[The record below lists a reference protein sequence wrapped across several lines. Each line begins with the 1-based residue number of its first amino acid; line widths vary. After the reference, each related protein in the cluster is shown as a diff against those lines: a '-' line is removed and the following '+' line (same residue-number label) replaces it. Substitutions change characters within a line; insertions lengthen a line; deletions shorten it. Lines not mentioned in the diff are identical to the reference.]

1 MSVEERLLLISE
13 IDNKLIEELAD
24 DHKREQKQSI
34 TKLQIGMI
42 VGICAALVLVIG
54 ILLWNNG
61 SRTRNTLESSSTEN
75 SSTDATSF
83 ASNPVITISGIE
95 YVPSGPATQREYNL
109 PDNNDIT
116 EADLGKSIGEV
127 EHCISSPE
135 LLGKKAYFYSKDQS
149 NGMVIILDI
158 GGTYE
163 FYERVDGGGDK

>member
-13 IDNKLIEELAD
+13 IDNKLIEELVD

-34 TKLQIGMI
+34 TKLQIGVI
-42 VGICAALVLVIG
+42 VGICATLALVIG
-54 ILLWNNG
+54 IFLWKNG
-61 SRTRNTLESSSTEN
+61 SRPQNTIESSSTDVTYFALN
-75 SSTDATSF
+75 SI
-83 ASNPVITISGIE
+83 VTINGIE
-95 YVPSGPATQREYNL
+95 YVPSGPATFREYTL
-109 PDNNDIT
+109 PANNDIT
-116 EADLGKSIGEV
+116 ETDLGKSIGEV